1 MEGFLLLIGAI
12 SALFVLLP
20 YLLLMWRLTNRQ
32 RVAAFAAISVVLLV
46 LSGQVFD
53 LSHPSQNQ
61 FLQGIWSLV
70 FFALMLGWFVCGF
83 VHAAVVALDKKQ
95 FGEAISERVTTPL
108 PTIVKDPSQFANR
121 TVRTEGMVSAV
132 CQSMGCWMQIRD
144 ESGKAHIKMAGH
156 SFFVPKTSSGHR
168 AVVQGKV
175 VGSDPP
181 NSCAGGDGCGNQEVT
196 QVQIEATGIEFID

>member
-32 RVAAFAAISVVLLV
+32 RVVAFAAISVVLLV

-61 FLQGIWSLV
+61 FLQGIWSFV

-83 VHAAVVALDKKQ
+83 VHAAVVAVAGCFRALLT
-95 FGEAISERVTTPL
+95 FCHGPA
-108 PTIVKDPSQFANR
+108 SQA
-121 TVRTEGMVSAV
+121 APA
-132 CQSMGCWMQIRD
+132 QD
-144 ESGKAHIKMAGH
+144 
-156 SFFVPKTSSGHR
+156 
-168 AVVQGKV
+168 
-175 VGSDPP
+175 
-181 NSCAGGDGCGNQEVT
+181 
-196 QVQIEATGIEFID
+196 